1 MSAFKAMKSHDPPPK
16 LYKPSKKVT
25 KLKAMLAGKREKGEL
40 VIVDRGQAVSKR
52 DRDFDREEVI
62 PSIPQTEAKL
72 MPPGSKVDLDNFDP
86 RQYLYD
92 ELVDFVDLL
101 STAKQTYRELPDGEN
116 ASSLSM
122 IVRELR
128 GLASDLY
135 EVTQQDKDNL
145 YHKFDLEIIQPMMK
159 KLIQAFVIELDSTRR
174 QLVASIGE
182 EKSGEISSIVKSAG
196 KNLRPLV
203 SQVYSD
209 LMREVAKLL
218 AVKQDWK
225 TLADSLNQ

>member
-1 MSAFKAMKSHDPPPK
+1 
-16 LYKPSKKVT
+16 
-25 KLKAMLAGKREKGEL
+25 
-40 VIVDRGQAVSKR
+40 
-52 DRDFDREEVI
+52 
-62 PSIPQTEAKL
+62 
-72 MPPGSKVDLDNFDP
+72 
-86 RQYLYD
+86 
-92 ELVDFVDLL
+92 LL
-101 STAKQTYRELPDGEN
+101 STANQTYIELPEGEN

-174 QLVASIGE
+174 QLVASVGE
-182 EKSGEISSIVKSAG
+182 EKSGEISSIVKSSG

-218 AVKQDWK
+218 SVKQDWK
-225 TLADSLNQ
+225 TLEERLE